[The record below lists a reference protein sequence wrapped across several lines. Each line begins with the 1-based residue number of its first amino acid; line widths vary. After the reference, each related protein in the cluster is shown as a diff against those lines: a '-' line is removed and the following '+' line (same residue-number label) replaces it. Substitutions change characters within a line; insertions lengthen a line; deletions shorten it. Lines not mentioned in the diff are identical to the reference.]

1 MDISANRI
9 GCVVLEGGT
18 DEIIEKKSRFIAQVF
33 PVQTEQEAMQIIEQT
48 KKKYWD
54 ARHNCYAFILGE
66 HGEVS
71 RCTDDG
77 EPSGTAGRP
86 ILEVLHGAGVHDI
99 LVIVTR
105 YFGGTLLGTGGLVRA
120 YSQAA
125 QAGLAAS
132 TIIDKKEGI
141 HLTVGTDYTGLGKLQ
156 YLIAQQNLTLIDTVY
171 TEKVE
176 LQLMVPAEQQQ
187 EVEKEIVEATNGS
200 ARISWGEKVLY
211 ALVDKKIEIFEKNT

>member
-120 YSQAA
+120 YSAA
-125 QAGLAAS
+125 TKEGLANS
-132 TIIDKKEGI
+132 TIITKYWGTK
-141 HLTVGTDYTGLGKLQ
+141 LLVNTDYNDIGKLQ
-156 YLIAQQNLTLIDTVY
+156 YLFGQREIPIMDAQY
-171 TEKVE
+171 TEKVSFVVLIPVSRVE
-176 LQLMVPAEQQQ
+176 EIKKAVTEAVSGRAGME
-187 EVEKEIVEATNGS
+187 EVEQ
-200 ARISWGEKVLY
+200 LFY
-211 ALVDKKIEIFEKNT
+211 ALIDGEYICF

>member
-1 MDISANRI
+1 MDISTNRI

-33 PVQTEQEAMQIIEQT
+33 PVQTEQEAMRSIEQT

-105 YFGGTLLGTGGLVRA
+105 YFGGILLGAGGLVRA
-120 YSQAA
+120 YSHGAKIAVDAA
-125 QAGLAAS
+125 
-132 TIIDKKEGI
+132 KR
-141 HLTVGTDYTGLGKLQ
+141 KLMTTC
-156 YLIAQQNLTLIDTVY
+156 TL
-171 TEKVE
+171 
-176 LQLMVPAEQQQ
+176 LSL
-187 EVEKEIVEATNGS
+187 
-200 ARISWGEKVLY
+200 
-211 ALVDKKIEIFEKNT
+211 

>member
-1 MDISANRI
+1 MDISTNRI

-86 ILEVLHGAGVHDI
+86 ILECYIGAGVHDI
-99 LVIVTR
+99 LCDR
-105 YFGGTLLGTGGLVRA
+105 DTLFWAVRC
-120 YSQAA
+120 SVPVDWCVPIPQAA
-125 QAGLAAS
+125 RPGLRQRY
-132 TIIDKKEGI
+132 D
-141 HLTVGTDYTGLGKLQ
+141 H
-156 YLIAQQNLTLIDTVY
+156 
-171 TEKVE
+171 
-176 LQLMVPAEQQQ
+176 
-187 EVEKEIVEATNGS
+187 
-200 ARISWGEKVLY
+200 R
-211 ALVDKKIEIFEKNT
+211 